1 VKSKLLIFAISLGLF
16 VPLRASAVPWQDL
29 DRINNIINQ
38 ARSLADSARTG
49 DQAVQQATAQE
60 AEFNNP
66 FARDDSTS
74 GLPAQDANQG
84 VSVNRGIGLGVGVD
98 KDKIRVNAGGRQF
111 NIPRVSGYASPKQGS
126 IERDPLANGKAD
138 NGNGINGINPHALGA
153 QTLLYYPPGY
163 TPLRVG
169 VFDREPS
176 AATRAVSM
184 AAGFQSYADAVRSFR
199 SADFAKAAAQ
209 IQQAESTSTEKHV
222 LYPFHSLCRFAVGD
236 FEGAAEKA
244 YVASARSR
252 IWSWEQLR
260 GYYGNPDAYA
270 QQYSKLQNA
279 AKQPSAA
286 ASLRFLLGYHHL
298 MLGHRQDASEEFE
311 RVLKQL
317 PNDPVTMNL
326 LTIARQA
333 PPIPAR

>member
-1 VKSKLLIFAISLGLF
+1 MKSKLLIFSISLGLF

-49 DQAVQQATAQE
+49 DQATAQE

-66 FARDDSTS
+66 FARDDSAS
-74 GLPAQDANQG
+74 KLPAQDASQGASVNQG
-84 VSVNRGIGLGVGVD
+84 VGVGVGVD
-98 KDKIRVNAGGRQF
+98 KDNIRVNAGGRQF
-111 NIPRVSGYASPKQGS
+111 NIPRVSGNATRNQRG
-126 IERDPLANGKAD
+126 IGRDSLATGKVD
-138 NGNGINGINPHALGA
+138 NGNGINGMNPHALGA

-163 TPLRVG
+163 APLRVG
-169 VFDREPS
+169 VIDRQPTT
-176 AATRAVSM
+176 ATGAVSM
-184 AAGFQSYADAVRSFR
+184 AAGFQSYAEAVRSFR

-209 IQQAESTSTEKHV
+209 IQQAESTSTEKH
-222 LYPFHSLCRFAVGD
+222 LPDPFHSLCRFAVGD

-244 YVASARSR
+244 YAASARTR

-298 MLGHRQDASEEFE
+298 MLGHRQDATEEFE

-333 PPIPAR
+333 PPMPTR